1 LRALLLHATHLDA
14 QVATLDNDS
23 DPARCDHVI
32 DGVRYLSSHP
42 FLKLKP
48 AGIGVDQ
55 PRQLAQTHDPAVR
68 NVADVRAPKE
78 WKQMVLTQ
86 TEEGDVLHDDHVV
99 VILNGK
105 EGVANYRRWIG
116 GIARGEVSKGFS
128 DPVWGFEQTLAIWIL
143 AKLFDKRCHRVR
155 ELVTGRER

>member
-1 LRALLLHATHLDA
+1 
-14 QVATLDNDS
+14 VATLDNDT
-23 DPARCDHVI
+23 DPARCDRGI
-32 DGVRYLSSHP
+32 DGVRYLPSHP

-48 AGIGVDQ
+48 LGVGVDQ
-55 PRQLAQTHDPAVR
+55 ARQLAQTHDPPVG

-78 WKQMVLTQ
+78 WKQMVLAQ

-99 VILNGK
+99 VILNGE
-105 EGVANYRRWIG
+105 EGIADYCRWIG

-128 DPVWGFEQTLAIWIL
+128 DPVWSFKQTLAIWIL
-143 AKLFDKRCHRVR
+143 AKLLEKGCHRIR

>member
-1 LRALLLHATHLDA
+1 M
-14 QVATLDNDS
+14 ATLDNDS
-23 DPARCDHVI
+23 DTARRDHRV
-32 DGVRYLSSHP
+32 DGVRNLSSHP

-55 PRQLAQTHDPAVR
+55 ARQLAQTHDTAVGY
-68 NVADVRAPKE
+68 VSDVRPAKE

-86 TEEGDVLHDDHVV
+86 AEECDVLHDDHVV
-99 VILNGK
+99 VTLCGV
-105 EGVANYRRWIG
+105 EGVADNRRWIG

-143 AKLFDKRCHRVR
+143 PKLLEKSRHRVR